1 MAQNIFKDENGREV
15 KVPKVTKKLIR
26 ANQKFDVL
34 YNLGTMELNAGRHST
49 AFDCFKAA
57 LEIGESKECLL
68 NMATCYKV
76 LENEGKAKQ
85 ILYKLTQDYPEFP
98 LAYNNYGLIRYDD
111 GEFEEAI
118 GLYNKAIALW
128 PEYADAHWNHALA
141 LLIQRFDSGV
151 PNPLAYA
158 EFEWR
163 FKKSN
168 AVSLADS
175 QSPRWQGEDLR
186 GKKLLFMCEQ
196 GFGDMFMFMRYLE
209 LLPMDSVYVHFPK
222 EVKAFLGGYQYV
234 EFSNIPH
241 DYHIPIMS
249 LPNIMGEYFPS
260 QPYLDFSSSAWNF
273 GGGKN
278 IGIVWKGNRDHA
290 NDKNRSMHFRDFFP
304 LLGLG
309 KIWSLQYGVQVN
321 KYAKDIHE
329 LEIKTFIDTA
339 NYIAGLDLVVTV
351 DTSVAHLAG
360 AMGKPVLVVMPSRGL
375 DWRWGSKLDT
385 TPWYPT
391 MRLCRKREDMVK
403 MAKEM
408 L

>member
-1 MAQNIFKDENGREV
+1 
-15 KVPKVTKKLIR
+15 
-26 ANQKFDVL
+26 
-34 YNLGTMELNAGRHST
+34 
-49 AFDCFKAA
+49 
-57 LEIGESKECLL
+57 
-68 NMATCYKV
+68 
-76 LENEGKAKQ
+76 
-85 ILYKLTQDYPEFP
+85 
-98 LAYNNYGLIRYDD
+98 
-111 GEFEEAI
+111 
-118 GLYNKAIALW
+118 
-128 PEYADAHWNHALA
+128 
-141 LLIQRFDSGV
+141 
-151 PNPLAYA
+151 
-158 EFEWR
+158 
-163 FKKSN
+163 
-168 AVSLADS
+168 
-175 QSPRWQGEDLR
+175 
-186 GKKLLFMCEQ
+186 MCEQ

-249 LPNIMGEYFPS
+249 LPNIMGEYFPNN
-260 QPYLDFSSSAWNF
+260 PYLDFSSSAWNF

-278 IGIVWKGNRDHA
+278 IGIVWKGNKDHA

-375 DWRWGSKLDT
+375 DWRWGSVRDT

-391 MRLCRKREDMVK
+391 MRLCRNRENMVT